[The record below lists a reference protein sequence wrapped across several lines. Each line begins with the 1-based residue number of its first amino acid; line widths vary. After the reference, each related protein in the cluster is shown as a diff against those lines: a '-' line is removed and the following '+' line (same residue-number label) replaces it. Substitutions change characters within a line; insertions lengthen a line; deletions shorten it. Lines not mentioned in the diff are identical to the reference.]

1 MAVPMNPSRAD
12 KKQPAALRKTAKLP
26 RPFLPSAAAL
36 HREETKK
43 AATVNPMNKD
53 KIKVDKNK
61 QTEIMQS
68 VYAKARTKIAD
79 VVLSDGAPGRDLDL
93 SAAYRRSTNLLG
105 DYVTLDWQ
113 HRNDI
118 VRIIAVIRQYAED
131 RTRNRPL
138 NIVMQAEPGSGKSH
152 FVRCLARKLENYHTS
167 SVDFNMAGLQSIDDL
182 LQPLDAIR
190 NLKVMDRLPILFLDE
205 FDSDPRRYSLLLP
218 LMWDGEL
225 HIGHRDLKLGK
236 LVIILAGSGKNL
248 EEAIK
253 KARGMQKTEMP
264 EDAKIV
270 DLLSRI
276 NGGELEIPPMDLREG
291 ERDRRVDKVC
301 LTISLIQN
309 RFGQSVEFVAW
320 ALLRFVAM
328 SRFRYGVRSIAHLI
342 DLVTPADENQKMIDP
357 SRLTLPLNSVAELK
371 SSSLA
376 YHLITEDGP
385 SAIIDAWRYC
395 MECKALIRVLP
406 EPKEESEE
414 T

>member
-1 MAVPMNPSRAD
+1 MFAVI
-12 KKQPAALRKTAKLP
+12 
-26 RPFLPSAAAL
+26 
-36 HREETKK
+36 HREEAKIDRKRNIVSTE
-43 AATVNPMNKD
+43 
-53 KIKVDKNK
+53 KIKIDKNR
-61 QTEIMQS
+61 QSEVMQK
-68 VYAKARTKIAD
+68 VYEKAQAKITD
-79 VVLSDGAPGRDLDL
+79 VVFSNAVPGADLDI
-93 SAAYRRSTNLLG
+93 STAYRRSTNLLG

-118 VRIIAVIRQYAED
+118 IRIISVIRQYAED
-131 RTRNRPL
+131 RTRHRPL

-152 FVRCLARKLENYHTS
+152 FVRCLARKLENYHAS
-167 SVDFNMAGLQSIDDL
+167 SVDFNMASLQSIDDL
-182 LQPLDAIR
+182 LQPLDEIR

-248 EEAIK
+248 EDAIK
-253 KARGMQKTEMP
+253 KARGMQKTDMP
-264 EDAKIV
+264 DDAKIV

-276 NGGELEIPPMDLREG
+276 NGGELEIPSLDLREG

-342 DLVTPADENQKMIDP
+342 DLVTPADEDQKMIDL

-385 SAIIDAWRYC
+385 SAIIDAWKDC
-395 MECKALIRVLP
+395 IECESLIRVLP

-414 T
+414 A

>member
-1 MAVPMNPSRAD
+1 
-12 KKQPAALRKTAKLP
+12 
-26 RPFLPSAAAL
+26 
-36 HREETKK
+36 
-43 AATVNPMNKD
+43 MNKEQIKID
-53 KIKVDKNK
+53 KIRQSEVMQKVY
-61 QTEIMQS
+61 
-68 VYAKARTKIAD
+68 VKAQTKITD
-79 VVLSDGAPGRDLDL
+79 VVFSDDAPGADLDI
-93 SAAYRRSTNLLG
+93 STAYLRSTNLLG

-118 VRIIAVIRQYAED
+118 IRIISEIRQYAED
-131 RTRNRPL
+131 RTRHRPL

-152 FVRCLARKLENYHTS
+152 FVRCLAKKLENYHAS
-167 SVDFNMAGLQSIDDL
+167 SVDFNMASLQSIDDL

-248 EEAIK
+248 EDAIK
-253 KARGMQKTEMP
+253 KARGMQKTDMP

-276 NGGELEIPPMDLREG
+276 NGGELEIPSLDLREG

-309 RFGQSVEFVAW
+309 RFGHTVELVAW

-342 DLVTPADENQKMIDP
+342 DLVTPADEDQKMIDL

-385 SAIIDAWRYC
+385 SAIIDAWKDC
-395 MECKALIRVLP
+395 IECEALIRVLP

-414 T
+414 A

>member
-1 MAVPMNPSRAD
+1 MNKENIKIVSN
-12 KKQPAALRKTAKLP
+12 KQP
-26 RPFLPSAAAL
+26 
-36 HREETKK
+36 E
-43 AATVNPMNKD
+43 V
-53 KIKVDKNK
+53 
-61 QTEIMQS
+61 MQAI
-68 VYAKARTKIAD
+68 YAKARAKIMD
-79 VVLSDGAPGRDLDL
+79 VIFSDTAPGKDLDI
-93 SAAYRRSTNLLG
+93 STAYRRSTNLLG

-118 VRIIAVIRQYAED
+118 VRIIAVIREYAED

-152 FVRCLARKLENYHTS
+152 FVRCLAKKLINYHTS
-167 SVDFNMAGLQSIDDL
+167 SVDFNMASLQSIDDL

-205 FDSDPRRYSLLLP
+205 FDSDPRRYSMLLP

-236 LVIILAGSGKNL
+236 LVIILAGSGKTL
-248 EEAIK
+248 GEAIK
-253 KARGMQKTEMP
+253 KARGMQKTDMP
-264 EDAKIV
+264 EDTKIV
-270 DLLSRI
+270 DLLSRV
-276 NGGELEIPPMDLREG
+276 NGGELEIPPMDLQEG

-309 RFGQSVEFVAW
+309 RFGQSIEFVAW
-320 ALLRFVAM
+320 ALLRFVTI

-342 DLVTPADENQKMIDP
+342 DLVTPEGENQKMIDLG
-357 SRLTLPLNSVAELK
+357 RLTLPLNSVAELK

-385 SAIIDAWRYC
+385 SAIIDAWKGC
-395 MECKALIRVLP
+395 LECKALIRVLP
-406 EPKEESEE
+406 EPKEENEE
-414 T
+414 N

>member
-1 MAVPMNPSRAD
+1 MNKEKIKNGS
-12 KKQPAALRKTAKLP
+12 
-26 RPFLPSAAAL
+26 
-36 HREETKK
+36 TKK
-43 AATVNPMNKD
+43 A
-53 KIKVDKNK
+53 
-61 QTEIMQS
+61 EIMQT
-68 VYAKARTKIAD
+68 VYAKARAKIAD
-79 VVLSDGAPGRDLDL
+79 VVFSGAELEKDLDI
-93 SAAYRRSTNLLG
+93 SNAYRRSTNLLG

-118 VRIIAVIRQYAED
+118 VRIISIIREYAED

-152 FVRCLARKLENYHTS
+152 FVRCLARKLVNYHTS
-167 SVDFNMAGLQSIDDL
+167 SVDFNMASLQSIDDL
-182 LQPLDAIR
+182 LQPLDEIR

-218 LMWDGEL
+218 LLWDGEL

-236 LVIILAGSGKNL
+236 LVIILAGSGKTL
-248 EEAIK
+248 GEAIR
-253 KARGMQKTEMP
+253 KARGMQKTDMP
-264 EDAKIV
+264 DDTKIV

-276 NGGELEIPPMDLREG
+276 NGGELEIPPMDLQEG

-309 RFGQSVEFVAW
+309 RFGQSIDFVAW

-342 DLVTPADENQKMIDP
+342 DLVTPDGENQKMIDL

-376 YHLITEDGP
+376 YHLVTEDGP
-385 SAIIDAWRYC
+385 SAIIDQWKEC
-395 MECKALIRVLP
+395 MESKTLIRVLP
-406 EPKEESEE
+406 EPKEESEDV
-414 T
+414 